1 MGRVL
6 TMLGGVLVL
15 ALLAGGL
22 AEATLALGHHGK
34 IANDLLL
41 RPSQSPQPTATASPT
56 LVPTPILTP
65 TPIPAGT
72 PSPIATPV
80 VKRAITNSFV
90 HMRAGKS
97 IYTNILVDLNANT
110 AVVLLPDSDAQWQQV
125 QYNGLT
131 GYIFKTYLTY

>member
-6 TMLGGVLVL
+6 VMLSGVLVL

-22 AEATLALGHHGK
+22 TEASLALGHHGR
-34 IANDLLL
+34 ITNDLQV
-41 RPSQSPQPTATASPT
+41 RPSQSLQPTATPT
-56 LVPTPILTP
+56 
-65 TPIPAGT
+65 
-72 PSPIATPV
+72 PIATPTPV
-80 VKRAITNSFV
+80 LTPSPALTATPTPVATPVTKRAVTNSFV

-110 AVVLLPDSDAQWQQV
+110 PVVLLPDSDAQWQQV